1 MKKRA
6 LSCMLSAAM
15 AASVFSSIPATVS
28 AKIDFDN
35 LPTPISA
42 DDDSKEVKDFIS
54 AKTTLKIAYKYD
66 YSNSEAVYASLE
78 WTPVKNAL
86 MYRVLARKP
95 RDKEYTVIAT
105 VCSTEYYA
113 TAETPM
119 YFCVQPVTFN
129 YDDEIVEG
137 KKSNRIRLAPSVNKK
152 NNDLVVDAAEG
163 IDGEGS
169 VIEECEEAVYEE
181 IDADMGVALPSPTMP
196 EVNTEEYSHS
206 EESGFKSAA
215 ADPLSTFSADV
226 DTAAYANIRRI
237 LSDGGNIPED
247 AVRIEEML
255 NYFDYNYVQPKGSSP
270 FSVTYELSDCP
281 WNDKAKLL
289 MLGIQGK
296 DIPAKD
302 TPASNLVFLV
312 DVSGSMYSPDKL
324 PLVVEAI
331 NMMAQTMS
339 SEDRI
344 SIVTYSGEEN
354 IVLAGAKGNQV
365 NTVKA
370 MTASLEAGGSTNGEG
385 GINAA
390 YDIAEHYFIEGGNNR
405 IIIATDGDLN
415 VGISSESELKELIE
429 EKRETGVYFTAL
441 GFGDGN
447 LKDNKLETLADNGN
461 GSYHYI
467 DTGAE
472 AAKVLVEERNST
484 LYTIAGDVKMQ
495 LEFNP
500 QNVKS
505 YRLIGYDNR
514 RLNNEDFTDDTKDA
528 GEVGAGHSVTVM
540 YEIIPADGK
549 ADASLKYQQPTGKN
563 KDEWCTL
570 KVRYKKPGESK
581 SKQISTVIKG
591 SAYSPAEE
599 MSDRMKFACA
609 VTQFGLL
616 LKDSEYK
623 GNASIESIEALM
635 ADGFKNI
642 GYSDSLAELVKLYK
656 KYYKD

>member
-1 MKKRA
+1 
-6 LSCMLSAAM
+6 
-15 AASVFSSIPATVS
+15 
-28 AKIDFDN
+28 
-35 LPTPISA
+35 
-42 DDDSKEVKDFIS
+42 
-54 AKTTLKIAYKYD
+54 
-66 YSNSEAVYASLE
+66 
-78 WTPVKNAL
+78 
-86 MYRVLARKP
+86 
-95 RDKEYTVIAT
+95 
-105 VCSTEYYA
+105 
-113 TAETPM
+113 
-119 YFCVQPVTFN
+119 
-129 YDDEIVEG
+129 
-137 KKSNRIRLAPSVNKK
+137 
-152 NNDLVVDAAEG
+152 
-163 IDGEGS
+163 
-169 VIEECEEAVYEE
+169 
-181 IDADMGVALPSPTMP
+181 
-196 EVNTEEYSHS
+196 
-206 EESGFKSAA
+206 
-215 ADPLSTFSADV
+215 
-226 DTAAYANIRRI
+226 
-237 LSDGGNIPED
+237 
-247 AVRIEEML
+247 
-255 NYFDYNYVQPKGSSP
+255 
-270 FSVTYELSDCP
+270 
-281 WNDKAKLL
+281 
-289 MLGIQGK
+289 
-296 DIPAKD
+296 
-302 TPASNLVFLV
+302 
-312 DVSGSMYSPDKL
+312 
-324 PLVVEAI
+324 
-331 NMMAQTMS
+331 
-339 SEDRI
+339 
-344 SIVTYSGEEN
+344 
-354 IVLAGAKGNQV
+354 
-365 NTVKA
+365 
-370 MTASLEAGGSTNGEG
+370 
-385 GINAA
+385 
-390 YDIAEHYFIEGGNNR
+390 
-405 IIIATDGDLN
+405 
-415 VGISSESELKELIE
+415 LIE

-447 LKDNKLETLADNGN
+447 LKDNKLETLADTGN

-623 GNASIESIEALM
+623 GNASIESIEALL